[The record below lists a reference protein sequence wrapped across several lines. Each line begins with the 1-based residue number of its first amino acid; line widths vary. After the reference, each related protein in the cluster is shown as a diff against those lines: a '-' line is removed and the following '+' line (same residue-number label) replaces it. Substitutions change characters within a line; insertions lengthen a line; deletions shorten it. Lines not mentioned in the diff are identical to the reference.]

1 MLQCELCRWLA
12 AAASDAERVGLCG
25 DGCGVLVEAMTTPSD
40 LMSNLTVTF
49 TLVTAP
55 TDLSVAASDL
65 SAFNCNLTAGD
76 FVVTTVWLRLNSEL
90 VAGEQHCQ
98 FPRQRRDADRGP
110 ALVDLP

>member
-1 MLQCELCRWLA
+1 MSLIQSYRPRRPPLQRNPPNDTQ
-12 AAASDAERVGLCG
+12 S
-25 DGCGVLVEAMTTPSD
+25 LVEAMPAPSD

-90 VAGEQHCQ
+90 VAGERHCQ